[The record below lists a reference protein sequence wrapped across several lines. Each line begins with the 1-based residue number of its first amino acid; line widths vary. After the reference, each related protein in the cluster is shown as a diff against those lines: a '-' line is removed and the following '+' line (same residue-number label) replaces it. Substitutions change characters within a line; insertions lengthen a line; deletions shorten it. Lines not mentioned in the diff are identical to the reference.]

1 MKKLHL
7 EESEMVQLSEEE
19 LEVLDRETVEVSLP
33 HHCHMFI
40 MCHHSV

>member
-1 MKKLHL
+1 VKKLHL

-33 HHCHMFI
+33 YHYHIFI
-40 MCHHSV
+40 MCHYLV